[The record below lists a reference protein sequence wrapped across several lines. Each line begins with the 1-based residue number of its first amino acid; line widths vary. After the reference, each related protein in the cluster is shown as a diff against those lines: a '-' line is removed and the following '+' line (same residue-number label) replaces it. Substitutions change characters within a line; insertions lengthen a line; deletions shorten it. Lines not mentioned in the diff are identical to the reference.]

1 MFSNNYYIGYDLM
14 LGLIYLNILLPNRYR
29 RARKAAIAA
38 MEAEASAE

>member
-1 MFSNNYYIGYDLM
+1 LASV
-14 LGLIYLNILLPNRYR
+14 YLYKLSPNRYR